1 MKGRR
6 LGGGKGMR
14 QRVAQLS
21 FAELEFERQ
30 RVQLDPALRR
40 ISDFLDAHC
49 ELSQW
54 VQADLQ
60 RGLKRPH
67 TGRRGLTGEQVLRCL
82 LLWRIKNWS
91 YRELCSRIADG
102 YTLRQFTRVG
112 AEPVPAADAFQRSFS
127 RLQPDTIR
135 WINDALIRA
144 TVGLKIEDGAQLR
157 VDTTVVESN
166 IHYPSDSALLWDGI
180 RTITRLVLEHLEPCL
195 VGVAADF
202 PDRRRRARRRMQEL
216 ARMHDRRGK
225 HERSFRRKYS
235 DLLTVACEV
244 TARAKRVIDHA
255 REMAVSGP
263 AERLLIDA
271 LRQEIV
277 HYSKLTDQV
286 IDQTRRR
293 IFAGETVPAEQK
305 LYSLF
310 EPHTDLIKRGKAR
323 KPVEFGHK
331 VFLAESRVG
340 LITDYRV
347 LRGNPPDSDQVA
359 SSLENHQRLFARA
372 PKLYAADRGFDHPAA
387 RDLCEK
393 IGVVELCIPQRGG
406 KLGAVRA
413 ATQHSRRF
421 KAGQRYRAGIEGT
434 ISMLLRGRGM
444 RRCLFEG
451 PIRFELLVGAS
462 VLTANL
468 LRLATLLQRRGRKR
482 QPPRQSLK
490 RAA

>member
-1 MKGRR
+1 
-6 LGGGKGMR
+6 MR
-14 QRVAQLS
+14 QREAQLS

-40 ISDFLDAHC
+40 ISDFLDAHP

-67 TGRRGLTGEQVLRCL
+67 TGRRGLTGEQVLRAL
-82 LLWRIKNWS
+82 LLWRIKHWP
-91 YRELCSRIADG
+91 YRELRSRIADG

-112 AEPVPAADAFQRSFS
+112 AGPVPAADAFQRSFA
-127 RLQPDTIR
+127 RMNPDTIR
-135 WINDALIRA
+135 RINDALIRA
-144 TVGLKIEDGAQLR
+144 AVGLKLEDGAQLR
-157 VDTTVVESN
+157 VDTTVVESD

-180 RTITRLVLEHLEPCL
+180 RTITRLVLEHLAPKL
-195 VGVAADF
+195 AGVAADF

-216 ARMHDRRGK
+216 SRMHDRRGK
-225 HERSFRRKYS
+225 HERSFRRKYR
-235 DLLTVACEV
+235 DLLTVASEV
-244 TARAKRVIDHA
+244 TARAKVVIEQA
-255 REMAVSGP
+255 RRMALNGS
-263 AERLLIDA
+263 AEQLLINA
-271 LRQEIV
+271 LCEEII
-277 HYSKLTDQV
+277 HYTTLTERV

-293 IFAGETVPAEQK
+293 IFAGEVVPAEQK

-331 VFLAESRVG
+331 VFLAESRGG

-359 SSLENHQRLFARA
+359 GSLDNHQRLFARA

-387 RDLCEK
+387 RTLCENT
-393 IGVVELCIPQRGG
+393 GVVELCIPQRGG
-406 KLGAVRA
+406 KLGAARA

-434 ISMLLRGRGM
+434 ISVLLRGRGM
-444 RRCLFEG
+444 RRCLLEG

-462 VLTANL
+462 VLAANL
-468 LRLATLLQRRGRKR
+468 LRLATLLERRSRKR
-482 QPPRQSLK
+482 KPPGAPIA

>member
-1 MKGRR
+1 
-6 LGGGKGMR
+6 MR
-14 QRVAQLS
+14 WRETQLT
-21 FAELEFERQ
+21 FAELEFYRQ
-30 RVQLDPALRR
+30 GVQLDPALRR
-40 ISDFLDAHC
+40 ISDFLDAHP

-54 VQADLQ
+54 VQGDLQ

-67 TGRRGLTGEQVLRCL
+67 TGRRGLSGEQVLRAL
-82 LLWRIKNWS
+82 LLWRIKNWR
-91 YRELCSRIADG
+91 YRELCNRIADG

-112 AEPVPAADAFQRSFS
+112 AGPVPKADAFQRSFS
-127 RLQPDTIR
+127 RVRPDTIR
-135 WINDALIRA
+135 QINDAVIRA
-144 TVGLKIEDGAQLR
+144 AVGLKLEDGAQLR
-157 VDTTVVESN
+157 VDTTVVESD
-166 IHYPSDSALLWDGI
+166 IHYPSDSMLLWDGI
-180 RTITRLVLEHLEPCL
+180 RTISRLVLEHLEPQL
-195 VGVAADF
+195 AGVAAGF

-216 ARMHDRRGK
+216 ARMHDRLGK
-225 HERSFRRKYS
+225 RQRSFRRKYR
-235 DLLTVACEV
+235 DLLTVAAEV
-244 TARAKRVIDHA
+244 AARATAVIEQVRRRPA
-255 REMAVSGP
+255 RGSLDQ
-263 AERLLIDA
+263 LLLDA
-271 LRQEIV
+271 LGQQLR
-277 HYSKLTDQV
+277 HYTTLTERV

-359 SSLENHQRLFARA
+359 GSLDHHQQLFARA

-387 RDLCEK
+387 RALCQST
-393 IGVVELCIPQRGG
+393 GVVELCVPQRGG
-406 KLGAVRA
+406 KLSPARA

-434 ISMLLRGRGM
+434 ISVLLRGRGM
-444 RRCLFEG
+444 RRCLLHG
-451 PIRFELLVGAS
+451 PLRFELLVGAS
-462 VLTANL
+462 VLAANL
-468 LRLATLLQRRGRKR
+468 LRLATLLERRSRKR
-482 QPPRQSLK
+482 QPLRRPIK

>member
-1 MKGRR
+1 
-6 LGGGKGMR
+6 MR
-14 QRVAQLS
+14 QRAAQRS

-40 ISDFLDAHC
+40 ISDFLDAHP

-67 TGRRGLTGEQVLRCL
+67 TGRRGLTGEQVLRAL
-82 LLWRIKNWS
+82 LLWRIKNWP
-91 YRELCSRIADG
+91 YRELRSRIADG

-127 RLQPDTIR
+127 RVNPDTIR
-135 WINDALIRA
+135 RINDALIRA
-144 TVGLKIEDGAQLR
+144 AVGLKIEDGAQLR
-157 VDTTVVESN
+157 VDTTVVESD
-166 IHYPSDSALLWDGI
+166 IHYPTDSALLWDGV
-180 RTITRLVLEHLEPCL
+180 RTISRLVLEHLESKL
-195 VGVAADF
+195 VGVAGGF

-225 HERSFRRKYS
+225 HERSFRRKYR
-235 DLLTVACEV
+235 DLLTVATEV
-244 TARAKRVIDHA
+244 TARARAVIEQARRKPARVSVD
-255 REMAVSGP
+255 
-263 AERLLIDA
+263 RLLVDA
-271 LRQEIV
+271 LCQEIL
-277 HYSKLTDQV
+277 HYTTLTEQV

-293 IFAGETVPAEQK
+293 IFAGEAVPAEQK

-359 SSLENHQRLFARA
+359 ASLDSHRQLFARV

-387 RDLCEK
+387 RALCENT
-393 IGVVELCIPQRGG
+393 GVVELCIPQRGG
-406 KLGAVRA
+406 KLGAARA
-413 ATQHSRRF
+413 AIQHSRRF

-434 ISMLLRGRGM
+434 ISVLLRGRGM
-444 RRCLFEG
+444 RRCLLQG

-462 VLTANL
+462 VLAANS
-468 LRLATLLQRRGRKR
+468 LRLATLLERRSRKR
-482 QPPRQSLK
+482 KPLGAPIA